1 MKLLRTL
8 LLCLTCAVPAIAMSQ
23 WQWIDSAG
31 RKVYSDQP
39 PPPEVPQRNIQ
50 RQPGMRSS
58 APVVITPVDPVAPAT
73 PVAATTP
80 AKAASGAAPA
90 GRDKDLEA
98 RRKQLE
104 AAEADK
110 RKAEEDRIAKQ
121 RADNCV
127 RVQQAKRTLD
137 SGVRMARM
145 NDKGEQEILDDAGR
159 AVENKRINELMASE
173 CSPAKP

>member
-8 LLCLTCAVPAIAMSQ
+8 LLCLTCAVPAIALSQ
-23 WQWIDSAG
+23 WQWTDSAG
-31 RKVYSDQP
+31 RKVFSDQP
-39 PPPEVPQRNIQ
+39 PPAEVPQRNIQ
-50 RQPGMRSS
+50 RQPGMRSN
-58 APVVITPVDPVAPAT
+58 APVVITPVDPAAPAT
-73 PVAATTP
+73 PAAATP
-80 AKAASGAAPA
+80 AKAASAAAPA

-104 AAEADK
+104 AADADK

-145 NDKGEQEILDDAGR
+145 NDKGEQEILDDAAR
-159 AVENKRINELMASE
+159 AVENKRINELMVSE
-173 CSPAKP
+173 CTPAKP